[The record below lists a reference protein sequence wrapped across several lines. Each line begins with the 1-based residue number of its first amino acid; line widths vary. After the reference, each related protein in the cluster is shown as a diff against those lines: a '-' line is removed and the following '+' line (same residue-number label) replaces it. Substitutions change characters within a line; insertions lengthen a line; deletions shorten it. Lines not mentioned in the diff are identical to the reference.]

1 MEFIKEMLKDQL
13 HLCKIQKKTF
23 ERSFNIS
30 LVNAMCL
37 QVDDMIKN
45 FVKNL

>member
-1 MEFIKEMLKDQL
+1 MEFTREMLKNQL

-30 LVNAMCL
+30 LLHSMCL
-37 QVDDMIKN
+37 KT
-45 FVKNL
+45 FLS